1 MVINFGMEKKM
12 KKKFDY
18 SFIIIVICFL
28 SVCVSLGFCSS
39 NRSMYFQAIT
49 DVFDGSI
56 TKFQYS
62 FTMTIRYVVTTVL
75 NIFFGVLVN
84 KFGQKLLMSLG
95 FASLI
100 GFALIN
106 SFATSI
112 IHFYIASVFL
122 GMGLAWTTT
131 TMISTVINNW
141 CTKNKATVTGAVL
154 AANGLGG
161 AVAAQILSPIIFSDG
176 GNGFRSAYRL
186 VAVILSVML
195 VLILVFFRNRPQGA
209 EKVLVPKHKT
219 RKARGE
225 GWVGMDFSVIKKKPY
240 FYLALVCMFLTGM
253 SLNGLGEI
261 ANLHMYDV
269 GLSKPFIATLAT
281 VSSLLLMG
289 SKFLNGFMYD
299 RFGIK
304 KTMSICYA
312 FAFLSLV
319 CIVFITPTGFGK
331 VVASARPLFSSIALP
346 LETVMISVFANELF
360 GSKSFSKV
368 IGLFSAATT
377 AGFALASPFSQ
388 LWDMLFGNYT
398 FAMISFAIFMVFVTV
413 TMHIVVRIANRDKKA
428 IIESESKLAE
438 SNTANQTAETEASPA

>member
-1 MVINFGMEKKM
+1 M

-18 SFIIIVICFL
+18 SIVIFVI
-28 SVCVSLGFCSS
+28 SFFVVCVSLGFCSS

-56 TKFQYS
+56 TKFEYS

-75 NIFFGVLVN
+75 NVFFGVLVN
-84 KFGQKLLMSLG
+84 KFGQKVLMSAG
-95 FASLI
+95 FCSLI
-100 GFALIN
+100 AFALVN
-106 SFATSI
+106 SFATNI

-141 CTKNKATVTGAVL
+141 ATKNKATITGAVL

-176 GNGFRSAYRL
+176 GNGFRTAYRL
-186 VAVILSVML
+186 VAIILAVML
-195 VLILVFFRNRPQGA
+195 VIILVFFKDRPKGA
-209 EKVLVPKHKT
+209 EKILVSGKGKT
-219 RKARGE
+219 RKVRGE
-225 GWVGMDFSVIKKKPY
+225 SWVGMDFSEIKKKPY
-240 FYLALVCMFLTGM
+240 FYLAILCMFLTGM

-261 ANLHMYDV
+261 SQLQMYEV
-269 GLSKPFIATLAT
+269 GLDKQFIATLAT

-304 KTMSICYA
+304 KTMSISYVS
-312 FAFLSLV
+312 AFLSLS
-319 CIVFITPTGFGK
+319 CILLISDTVFGHI
-331 VVASARPLFSSIALP
+331 VASVRPLFSAVALP

-368 IGLFSAATT
+368 VGIFSAATT

-388 LWDMLFGNYT
+388 LWDLLFGNYN
-398 FAMISFAIFMVFVTV
+398 FAMVCFACFMLFVTV
-413 TMHIVVRIANRDKKA
+413 TMHIVVRLANRDRQA
-428 IIESESKLAE
+428 IVEAEAALAAKQSEPQA
-438 SNTANQTAETEASPA
+438 T